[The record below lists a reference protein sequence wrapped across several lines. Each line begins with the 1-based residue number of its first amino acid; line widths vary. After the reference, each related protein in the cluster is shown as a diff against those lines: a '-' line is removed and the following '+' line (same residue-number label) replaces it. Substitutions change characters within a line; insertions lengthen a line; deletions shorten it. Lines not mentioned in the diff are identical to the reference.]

1 MTQMTKTAGTE
12 TDHEPNELLLSQ
24 DELFHVSRLV
34 TVGELSACF
43 AHEVFNPLMMI
54 RGHLRFVEEIMAETD
69 PLRSHFEVIDRA
81 SRRIEDMARRML
93 DFSRK
98 RAPQLEFCN
107 IHDLIQDAVR
117 FVNPYLQS
125 HTVDIQVEVEPAL
138 KEIPIDR
145 WNIVQAFVNLLQN
158 AADAMA
164 TSDRRILSISAKG
177 EGGVIRI
184 AIADTGTG
192 IPASDTNRIFSPFFT
207 TKGERGTGLGLYIAR
222 RVVEEHRG
230 TITVQT
236 SDKGTT
242 FTVSLPLK

>member
-1 MTQMTKTAGTE
+1 MTQMTKGIGTE
-12 TDHEPNELLLSQ
+12 TDPELNELLLSQ

-54 RGHLRFVEEIMAETD
+54 RGHLRFVEEMMTEAD

-81 SRRIEDMARRML
+81 SRRIEDMAKRML

-98 RAPQLEFCN
+98 RPPQLEFCN
-107 IHDLIQDAVR
+107 VRDLIQEAVR
-117 FVNPYLQS
+117 FVHPYLQS
-125 HTVDIQVEVEPAL
+125 HTIEVRLDLKSAL

-145 WNIVQAFVNLLQN
+145 WNMVQAFVNLLQN
-158 AADAMA
+158 AADAMS
-164 TSDRRILSISAKG
+164 TCDRRILTVSAKSK
-177 EGGVIRI
+177 GGVLRI
-184 AIADTGTG
+184 AVADTGTG
-192 IPASDTNRIFSPFFT
+192 IPASDANRIFSPFFT
-207 TKGERGTGLGLYIAR
+207 TKGERGTGLGLFIAR
-222 RVVEEHRG
+222 RVIEEHRG

-242 FTVSLPLK
+242 FTVSLPLE